1 MNDDF
6 RVSHKA
12 GGQMSANSKSPLQSG
27 DLLSGAHTPPQPW
40 KSQFPQ

>member
-1 MNDDF
+1 MKDYF

-27 DLLSGAHTPPQPW
+27 DLLSGAPSQPW